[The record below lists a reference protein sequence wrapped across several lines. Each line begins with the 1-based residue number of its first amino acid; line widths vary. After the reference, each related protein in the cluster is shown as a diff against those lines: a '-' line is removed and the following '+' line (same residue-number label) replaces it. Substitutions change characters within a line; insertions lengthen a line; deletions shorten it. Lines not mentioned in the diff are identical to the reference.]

1 MIGCLQSV
9 LLFEYVSIGT
19 CGRAHIG
26 ASRRYVQMRSLLR
39 HANEA
44 KLLRNSSRFS
54 NVPTWNLWGGGGGNT
69 QQSFLW
75 LALDNIDWSQIGH
88 LMNFTQRI
96 ISIMERDWNVEW
108 G

>member
-1 MIGCLQSV
+1 MLNEDNDRLPTVCFALRII
-9 LLFEYVSIGT
+9 YVSIGT

-54 NVPTWNLWGGGGGNT
+54 NVPTWNLCGGGGGMKKT
-69 QQSFLW
+69 AKFFMVSV
-75 LALDNIDWSQIGH
+75 
-88 LMNFTQRI
+88 R
-96 ISIMERDWNVEW
+96 
-108 G
+108 

>member
-1 MIGCLQSV
+1 MLNEDNDRLPTVCFALRII
-9 LLFEYVSIGT
+9 YVSIGT

-54 NVPTWNLWGGGGGNT
+54 NVPTWNLCGGGGGEEKL
-69 QQSFLW
+69 SKVFF
-75 LALDNIDWSQIGH
+75 G
-88 LMNFTQRI
+88 
-96 ISIMERDWNVEW
+96 
-108 G
+108 